1 MSLGGLLVVT
11 SVVVALSD
19 GGIVVSAADENRKLL
34 ELSFS
39 AGVLLLLLES
49 WSFGSPETDAK
60 TLKLIEVGVLLDC
73 TNW

>member
-39 AGVLLLLLES
+39 AEVLLLLLES